1 MEAGK
6 SRRERTLPMPVT
18 TIDGLTDYLYS
29 ARPATLDRHVLV
41 HHCAPAVGKGV
52 QTSTVRGALRRA
64 YARAGFLASESQ
76 VHRLRHTMAIRLL
89 HNQHSLKTIADMLV
103 HLSINTTMRY
113 IHVDRDSLAA
123 VAMPWP
129 RGSSDELDST
139 GRRLFITAP
148 PAGLTV
154 DN

>member
-1 MEAGK
+1 LEAGK

-76 VHRLRHTMAIRLL
+76 VHRLRHTMAIR
-89 HNQHSLKTIADMLV
+89 
-103 HLSINTTMRY
+103 
-113 IHVDRDSLAA
+113 DSLAA